1 MEYLTAEETK
11 VQFIRLY
18 LSPNKDN
25 SYSKIRVTLQ
35 EM

>member
-18 LSPNKDN
+18 LSLNKDSN
-25 SYSKIRVTLQ
+25 YSKIRVTLQ